1 MEAAP
6 PGRACRSNDFA
17 AGGGSGT
24 CGLSPRGLDAYR
36 ESAYIVSTLSAPTPI
51 LGEFETLLLL
61 AILHLHEQKQD
72 AYGSA
77 IRDEIET
84 RAAREVPRGSIYV
97 TLDRLEEKGLLI
109 SCEGGTS
116 AARGNRPKRIFTV
129 TPAGV
134 RAVKLAVGALTR
146 MHRGLETVLGRMS

>member
-1 MEAAP
+1 MP
-6 PGRACRSNDFA
+6 
-17 AGGGSGT
+17 
-24 CGLSPRGLDAYR
+24 
-36 ESAYIVSTLSAPTPI
+36 APTPI

-61 AILHLHEQKQD
+61 AILHLHDQKQE

-84 RAAREVPRGSIYV
+84 RAQRAVPRGSIYV
-97 TLDRLEEKGLLI
+97 TLDRLEEKGLLT
-109 SCEGGTS
+109 SREGEAT
-116 AARGNRPKRIFTV
+116 AERGNRPKRLFTV

-146 MHRGLETVLGRMS
+146 MQRGLEAVLGRP